1 MPAVDLITL
10 ISQLEESHSFSTVQ
24 DIVRQRAHFYGYD
37 KIVFF
42 SAHSTL
48 DGIIERIY
56 WIEGDWFDDG
66 ENIDAATYIKYC
78 PITRHII
85 ETDRPFFWTKKPDV
99 NREQYRVVAKPK
111 GSGIHGLQIPIFG
124 HLGLEGAVSLGG
136 KAIDSSPRARCELSL
151 LSTYAFLRHVVCL
164 SPQIQTA
171 QHCSLNGKRSAVID
185 STGTQTSRYC
195 YSSWCFSQ
203 NH

>member
-85 ETDRPFFWTKKPDV
+85 ETDRPFFWTKNLTSIENNTEWLPNPK
-99 NREQYRVVAKPK
+99 VAAYTAYKF
-111 GSGIHGLQIPIFG
+111 LF
-124 HLGLEGAVSLGG
+124 L
-136 KAIDSSPRARCELSL
+136 AI
-151 LSTYAFLRHVVCL
+151 
-164 SPQIQTA
+164 
-171 QHCSLNGKRSAVID
+171 
-185 STGTQTSRYC
+185 
-195 YSSWCFSQ
+195 
-203 NH
+203 